1 MAVTLFIAAVGVCVI
16 PCGGLTPFVAQVALV
31 VCLQIARRAAAGLAG
46 AGTGAGTGAGL
57 CRDGLRDVLPQLQR
71 SRKLPALVFA
81 LVGQLFEDDLL
92 HAVGGGV
99 LADDGDGLRH
109 ALPGRSE
116 DRPERCVSLVL
127 GLRGRV
133 VDDQL
138 DVDLG
143 VLVAR
148 CLFRLSGAALDL
160 LLVHLRGLNDL
171 DAFDETGEDDAVE
184 LDQLVFYIDHSV
196 LLPYAGAGTASSS
209 SPGSPSSLAAA

>member
-1 MAVTLFIAAVGVCVI
+1 MAVTLFIAAVASVI

-31 VCLQIARRAAAGLAG
+31 VCLQIARRAAGLA
-46 AGTGAGTGAGL
+46 GAGTGAGL

-133 VDDQL
+133 VDDQF